1 MDQPKSEPG
10 GESGAG
16 SGVMSGVQSGAGL
29 GAESELSR
37 NPVPGD
43 QPGVESGFEPG
54 LNRSFEPGV
63 QSGAQPSIGLGAEST
78 VEPGNNSNINGAQV
92 WSTNEGKSGRP
103 KHHRKHKRL
112 IIGIF
117 MAVILIGVIV
127 TIIIKAPWSPF
138 GRIGRCNNKPATNAP
153 RDIMACYLN
162 DKYGKDF
169 VLTGKIRR
177 TPFGSSALWEHYYES
192 DAHPVDDPRLRFKVK
207 LDGDNKEHKFEKSDT
222 YIEEGQILAEE
233 DRLRPHVERIFG
245 KNTEIGVKYKLC
257 DRGEDSMKGSHDLP
271 KAMDICKQETADM
284 TKEEIIDS
292 SLYNDSGLSHRYTV
306 YIYARDRQSIKTT
319 DDKTKIIKG
328 LKELVKYL
336 PDINP
341 DLLSLYYFIR
351 GDKSSDEGSELA
363 LSAKDLS
370 DQGIRS
376 LVHDFNSN
384 LATVGPAARSGIT
397 YWEITMPGKKGWLK
411 LDDDE

>member
-1 MDQPKSEPG
+1 MGRSI
-10 GESGAG
+10 GESEAEP
-16 SGVMSGVQSGAGL
+16 
-29 GAESELSR
+29 GAESDAQLST
-37 NPVPGD
+37 
-43 QPGVESGFEPG
+43 EP
-54 LNRSFEPGV
+54 STEPT
-63 QSGAQPSIGLGAEST
+63 GAESNIEPDAESRMRLNAEPSAELN
-78 VEPGNNSNINGAQV
+78 VEPSLSSAQV
-92 WSTNEGKSGRP
+92 RKVSEGESEKP
-103 KHHRKHKRL
+103 KHRCKRL
-112 IIGIF
+112 LIVCGILVVV
-117 MAVILIGVIV
+117 AVVILISLTIV
-127 TIIIKAPWSPF
+127 GGKHFGSSSNYRPNSPE
-138 GRIGRCNNKPATNAP
+138 
-153 RDIMACYLN
+153 DIMVRYLH

-292 SLYNDSGLSHRYTV
+292 DIDNENGLSHQYTV

-370 DQGIRS
+370 DQGTRG
-376 LVHDFNSN
+376 LVHDFNSK

>member
-1 MDQPKSEPG
+1 MDRVTGEP
-10 GESGAG
+10 
-16 SGVMSGVQSGAGL
+16 
-29 GAESELSR
+29 GAESDAQLST
-37 NPVPGD
+37 
-43 QPGVESGFEPG
+43 EP
-54 LNRSFEPGV
+54 SAEPA
-63 QSGAQPSIGLGAEST
+63 GAQSSIEPDAGSRMRLNAEPSAELN
-78 VEPGNNSNINGAQV
+78 VEPSLSSAQV
-92 WSTNEGKSGRP
+92 RKVSEGEPEKP
-103 KHHRKHKRL
+103 KHRCKRL
-112 IIGIF
+112 LIVCGVVVVV
-117 MAVILIGVIV
+117 AVVILLSLTIV
-127 TIIIKAPWSPF
+127 GSKKPNSP
-138 GRIGRCNNKPATNAP
+138 NNYRSNSPNNYRP
-153 RDIMACYLN
+153 NSPEDIMVRYLH

-192 DAHPVDDPRLRFKVK
+192 DAYPVDDPRLRFKVK

-233 DRLRPHVERIFG
+233 DRLRPYVERIFG

-292 SLYNDSGLSHRYTV
+292 DIDNENGLSHQYTV

-370 DQGIRS
+370 DQGTRG
-376 LVHDFNSN
+376 LVHDFNSK

>member
-1 MDQPKSEPG
+1 MGQATGEP
-10 GESGAG
+10 EVKPGAE
-16 SGVMSGVQSGAGL
+16 SGVQSGAEPSTEPT
-29 GAESELSR
+29 GAES
-37 NPVPGD
+37 NI
-43 QPGVESGFEPG
+43 EPD
-54 LNRSFEPGV
+54 
-63 QSGAQPSIGLGAEST
+63 AESRMRLNAEPSAELN
-78 VEPGNNSNINGAQV
+78 VEPSLSSAQV
-92 WSTNEGKSGRP
+92 RKVSEGEPEKP
-103 KHHRKHKRL
+103 KHRCKRL
-112 IIGIF
+112 LIVCGILVVV
-117 MAVILIGVIV
+117 AVVILISLTIV
-127 TIIIKAPWSPF
+127 GSKKPNSP
-138 GRIGRCNNKPATNAP
+138 NNYRPNSP
-153 RDIMACYLN
+153 EDIMVRYLH

-292 SLYNDSGLSHRYTV
+292 DIDNENGLSHQYTV

-376 LVHDFNSN
+376 LVHDFNSK

>member
-1 MDQPKSEPG
+1 MGRSV
-10 GESGAG
+10 GESEAEP
-16 SGVMSGVQSGAGL
+16 
-29 GAESELSR
+29 GAESDAQLSTEPSAEPAGAQSSIEPDAGPRTRLNAEPSAEL
-37 NPVPGD
+37 N
-43 QPGVESGFEPG
+43 VEPSLSSAQVRKVSEGEPG
-54 LNRSFEPGV
+54 KPKHRCKRLLIICGILVVVAVVALISLAIVGSKKPNSP
-63 QSGAQPSIGLGAEST
+63 
-78 VEPGNNSNINGAQV
+78 NNY
-92 WSTNEGKSGRP
+92 RP
-103 KHHRKHKRL
+103 K
-112 IIGIF
+112 
-117 MAVILIGVIV
+117 
-127 TIIIKAPWSPF
+127 SP
-138 GRIGRCNNKPATNAP
+138 NNYRPNSP
-153 RDIMACYLN
+153 EDIMVRYLH

-192 DAHPVDDPRLRFKVK
+192 DAYPVDDPRLRFKVK

-292 SLYNDSGLSHRYTV
+292 DIDNENGLSHQYTV

-370 DQGIRS
+370 DQGTRG
-376 LVHDFNSN
+376 LVHDFNSK

>member
-1 MDQPKSEPG
+1 MGRSIGEP
-10 GESGAG
+10 EAEP
-16 SGVMSGVQSGAGL
+16 
-29 GAESELSR
+29 GAESDAQLSTEPSAEPAGAQSSIEPDAGSRTRLNVEPSAEL
-37 NPVPGD
+37 N
-43 QPGVESGFEPG
+43 VEPSLNSAQVRKVGEGEPG
-54 LNRSFEPGV
+54 
-63 QSGAQPSIGLGAEST
+63 
-78 VEPGNNSNINGAQV
+78 
-92 WSTNEGKSGRP
+92 KP
-103 KHHRKHKRL
+103 KHRCKRL
-112 IIGIF
+112 LIVCGILVVV
-117 MAVILIGVIV
+117 AVVILISLAIV
-127 TIIIKAPWSPF
+127 GGKHFGSSSNYRPNSPE
-138 GRIGRCNNKPATNAP
+138 
-153 RDIMACYLN
+153 DIMVRYLH

-292 SLYNDSGLSHRYTV
+292 DIDNENGLSHQYTV

>member
-1 MDQPKSEPG
+1 MGRSI
-10 GESGAG
+10 GESEAEP
-16 SGVMSGVQSGAGL
+16 
-29 GAESELSR
+29 GAESDAQLSTEPSAEPAGAQSSTELDAGLRTGPNAELSAEL
-37 NPVPGD
+37 N
-43 QPGVESGFEPG
+43 VEPSLSGARVRKVSEGEPG
-54 LNRSFEPGV
+54 KPKRR
-63 QSGAQPSIGLGAEST
+63 
-78 VEPGNNSNINGAQV
+78 
-92 WSTNEGKSGRP
+92 GKRP
-103 KHHRKHKRL
+103 L
-112 IIGIF
+112 IICGILVVV
-117 MAVILIGVIV
+117 AVVILISLTIV
-127 TIIIKAPWSPF
+127 GSKKPNSP
-138 GRIGRCNNKPATNAP
+138 NNYRPNSP
-153 RDIMACYLN
+153 EDIMVRYLH

-233 DRLRPHVERIFG
+233 DRLRPYVERIFG

-271 KAMDICKQETADM
+271 KAMNICKQETADM

-292 SLYNDSGLSHRYTV
+292 SLYNDSGLSHDYSV
-306 YIYARDRQSIKTT
+306 YIYALDGQSIKT
-319 DDKTKIIKG
+319 DSDKTKIIKG

-376 LVHDFNSN
+376 LVHDFNSK

>member
-1 MDQPKSEPG
+1 MGRSI
-10 GESGAG
+10 GESEAEP
-16 SGVMSGVQSGAGL
+16 
-29 GAESELSR
+29 GAESDAQLST
-37 NPVPGD
+37 
-43 QPGVESGFEPG
+43 EP
-54 LNRSFEPGV
+54 STEPT
-63 QSGAQPSIGLGAEST
+63 GAESNIEPDVGSRMRLNAEPSAELN
-78 VEPGNNSNINGAQV
+78 VEPSLSSAQV
-92 WSTNEGKSGRP
+92 RKVSEGEPEKP
-103 KHHRKHKRL
+103 KHRCKRL
-112 IIGIF
+112 LIVCGIVVVV
-117 MAVILIGVIV
+117 AVVILISLTIV
-127 TIIIKAPWSPF
+127 GGKHFGSSSNYRPNSPE
-138 GRIGRCNNKPATNAP
+138 
-153 RDIMACYLN
+153 DIMVRYLH

-292 SLYNDSGLSHRYTV
+292 DIDNENGLSHQYTV

-370 DQGIRS
+370 DRDTRS

>member
-1 MDQPKSEPG
+1 MGRSI
-10 GESGAG
+10 GESEAEP
-16 SGVMSGVQSGAGL
+16 
-29 GAESELSR
+29 GAESDAQLST
-37 NPVPGD
+37 
-43 QPGVESGFEPG
+43 EP
-54 LNRSFEPGV
+54 SAEPA
-63 QSGAQPSIGLGAEST
+63 GAQSSIEPDAGSRMRLNAEPSAELN
-78 VEPGNNSNINGAQV
+78 VEPSLSSAQV
-92 WSTNEGKSGRP
+92 RKVSEGEPEKPKRRGKRP
-103 KHHRKHKRL
+103 L
-112 IIGIF
+112 IICGILVVV
-117 MAVILIGVIV
+117 AVVILISLTIV
-127 TIIIKAPWSPF
+127 GSKKPNSP
-138 GRIGRCNNKPATNAP
+138 NNYRPNSP
-153 RDIMACYLN
+153 EDIMVRYLH

-192 DAHPVDDPRLRFKVK
+192 DAYPVDDPRLRFKVK

-292 SLYNDSGLSHRYTV
+292 DIDNENGLSHQYTV

-370 DQGIRS
+370 DQGIRG
-376 LVHDFNSN
+376 LVHDFNSK

>member
-1 MDQPKSEPG
+1 MGRSIGEP
-10 GESGAG
+10 EAEP
-16 SGVMSGVQSGAGL
+16 
-29 GAESELSR
+29 GAESDAQLSTEPSAEPAGAQSSIEPDAGSRTRLNVEPSAEL
-37 NPVPGD
+37 N
-43 QPGVESGFEPG
+43 VEPSLNSAQVRKVGEGEPG
-54 LNRSFEPGV
+54 
-63 QSGAQPSIGLGAEST
+63 
-78 VEPGNNSNINGAQV
+78 
-92 WSTNEGKSGRP
+92 KP
-103 KHHRKHKRL
+103 KHRCKRL
-112 IIGIF
+112 LIVCGILVVV
-117 MAVILIGVIV
+117 AVVILISLAIV
-127 TIIIKAPWSPF
+127 GGKHFGSSSNYRPNSPE
-138 GRIGRCNNKPATNAP
+138 
-153 RDIMACYLN
+153 DIMVRYLH

-292 SLYNDSGLSHRYTV
+292 DIDNENGLSHQYTV

-370 DQGIRS
+370 DQGIRG

>member
-1 MDQPKSEPG
+1 MGRSI
-10 GESGAG
+10 GESEAEP
-16 SGVMSGVQSGAGL
+16 
-29 GAESELSR
+29 GAESDAQLSTEPSAEPAGAQSSIEPDVGSRTRLNAEPSAEL
-37 NPVPGD
+37 N
-43 QPGVESGFEPG
+43 VEPSLSSAQVRKVSEGEPG
-54 LNRSFEPGV
+54 
-63 QSGAQPSIGLGAEST
+63 
-78 VEPGNNSNINGAQV
+78 
-92 WSTNEGKSGRP
+92 KP
-103 KHHRKHKRL
+103 KHRCKRL
-112 IIGIF
+112 LIICGILVVV
-117 MAVILIGVIV
+117 AVVILISLTIV
-127 TIIIKAPWSPF
+127 GSKKPNSP
-138 GRIGRCNNKPATNAP
+138 NNYRPNSP
-153 RDIMACYLN
+153 EDIMVRYLH

-292 SLYNDSGLSHRYTV
+292 DIDNENGLSHQYTV

-370 DQGIRS
+370 DQGIRG

>member
-1 MDQPKSEPG
+1 MGRSI
-10 GESGAG
+10 GESEAEP
-16 SGVMSGVQSGAGL
+16 
-29 GAESELSR
+29 GAESDAQLSTEPSAEPAGAQSSIEPDVGSRTRLNAEPSAEL
-37 NPVPGD
+37 N
-43 QPGVESGFEPG
+43 VEPSLSSAQVRKVSEGEPG
-54 LNRSFEPGV
+54 
-63 QSGAQPSIGLGAEST
+63 
-78 VEPGNNSNINGAQV
+78 
-92 WSTNEGKSGRP
+92 KP
-103 KHHRKHKRL
+103 KHRCKRL
-112 IIGIF
+112 LIVCGILVVV
-117 MAVILIGVIV
+117 AVVALISLAIV
-127 TIIIKAPWSPF
+127 GSKKPNSP
-138 GRIGRCNNKPATNAP
+138 NNYRPNSP
-153 RDIMACYLN
+153 EDIMVRYLH

-292 SLYNDSGLSHRYTV
+292 DIDNENGLSHQYTV

-370 DQGIRS
+370 DQGIRG

>member
-1 MDQPKSEPG
+1 VDQSIGDSEAEP
-10 GESGAG
+10 
-16 SGVMSGVQSGAGL
+16 
-29 GAESELSR
+29 GAESDAQLSTEPSAEPAGAQSSIEPDAGSRMRLNAEPSSAEL
-37 NPVPGD
+37 N
-43 QPGVESGFEPG
+43 VEPSLNSAQVRKVGEGEPG
-54 LNRSFEPGV
+54 
-63 QSGAQPSIGLGAEST
+63 
-78 VEPGNNSNINGAQV
+78 
-92 WSTNEGKSGRP
+92 KP
-103 KHHRKHKRL
+103 KHRCKRL
-112 IIGIF
+112 LIVCGILVVV
-117 MAVILIGVIV
+117 AVVILISLAIV
-127 TIIIKAPWSPF
+127 GGKHFGSSSNYRPNSPE
-138 GRIGRCNNKPATNAP
+138 
-153 RDIMACYLN
+153 DIMVRYLH
-162 DKYGKDF
+162 DKYGNDF

-292 SLYNDSGLSHRYTV
+292 DIDNENGLSHQYTV

-370 DQGIRS
+370 DQGIRG
-376 LVHDFNSN
+376 LVHDFNSK

>member
-1 MDQPKSEPG
+1 MDRATGELEA
-10 GESGAG
+10 ESGAE
-16 SGVMSGVQSGAGL
+16 SDVQLSTESS
-29 GAESELSR
+29 AE
-37 NPVPGD
+37 PA
-43 QPGVESGFEPG
+43 
-54 LNRSFEPGV
+54 
-63 QSGAQPSIGLGAEST
+63 GAQSS
-78 VEPGNNSNINGAQV
+78 VEPDAGSRTRLNDEPSSAELNVEPSLSSAQV
-92 WSTNEGKSGRP
+92 RKVSEGEPEKP
-103 KHHRKHKRL
+103 KHRCKRL
-112 IIGIF
+112 LIVCGIVIVV
-117 MAVILIGVIV
+117 AVVILISLTIV
-127 TIIIKAPWSPF
+127 GSKKPNSP
-138 GRIGRCNNKPATNAP
+138 NNYRPNSLNNYRP
-153 RDIMACYLN
+153 NSPEDIMVRYLH

-292 SLYNDSGLSHRYTV
+292 DIDNENGLSHQYTV

-370 DQGIRS
+370 DQGTRG
-376 LVHDFNSN
+376 LVHDFNSK

>member
-1 MDQPKSEPG
+1 MGRSI
-10 GESGAG
+10 GESEAEP
-16 SGVMSGVQSGAGL
+16 
-29 GAESELSR
+29 GAESDAQLST
-37 NPVPGD
+37 
-43 QPGVESGFEPG
+43 EP
-54 LNRSFEPGV
+54 SAEPA
-63 QSGAQPSIGLGAEST
+63 GAQSSIEPDAGSRTRLNAEPSAELN
-78 VEPGNNSNINGAQV
+78 VEPSLSSAQV
-92 WSTNEGKSGRP
+92 RKVSEGEPEKP
-103 KHHRKHKRL
+103 KHRCKRL
-112 IIGIF
+112 LIVCGIVIVV
-117 MAVILIGVIV
+117 AVVILISLAIV
-127 TIIIKAPWSPF
+127 GSKKPNSP
-138 GRIGRCNNKPATNAP
+138 NNYRPNSP
-153 RDIMACYLN
+153 NNYRHNSPEDIMVRYLR

-169 VLTGKIRR
+169 VLIGKIRR

-292 SLYNDSGLSHRYTV
+292 DIDNENGLSHQYAV

-370 DQGIRS
+370 DQGIRG

>member
-1 MDQPKSEPG
+1 MDQATGEP
-10 GESGAG
+10 EVKPGAE
-16 SGVMSGVQSGAGL
+16 SGVQSGAEPSTEPT
-29 GAESELSR
+29 GAESNIEPDAESRAGLNTEPSAEL
-37 NPVPGD
+37 N
-43 QPGVESGFEPG
+43 VEPSLSSVQVRKVSEGEPG
-54 LNRSFEPGV
+54 
-63 QSGAQPSIGLGAEST
+63 
-78 VEPGNNSNINGAQV
+78 
-92 WSTNEGKSGRP
+92 KP
-103 KHHRKHKRL
+103 KHRCKRL
-112 IIGIF
+112 LIVCGILVVV
-117 MAVILIGVIV
+117 AVVILISLAIV
-127 TIIIKAPWSPF
+127 GGKHFGSP
-138 GRIGRCNNKPATNAP
+138 NNYRPNSP
-153 RDIMACYLN
+153 EDIMVRYLH

-292 SLYNDSGLSHRYTV
+292 DIDNENGLSHQYTV

-370 DQGIRS
+370 DQGIRG

>member
-1 MDQPKSEPG
+1 MGRSI
-10 GESGAG
+10 GESEAE
-16 SGVMSGVQSGAGL
+16 L
-29 GAESELSR
+29 GAESDVQLSTEPSAEPAGAQSSTEPDAGSRTGPNAEPSAEL
-37 NPVPGD
+37 N
-43 QPGVESGFEPG
+43 VEPSLSSAQVRKVSEGEPG
-54 LNRSFEPGV
+54 
-63 QSGAQPSIGLGAEST
+63 
-78 VEPGNNSNINGAQV
+78 
-92 WSTNEGKSGRP
+92 KP
-103 KHHRKHKRL
+103 KHRCKRL
-112 IIGIF
+112 LIICGIL
-117 MAVILIGVIV
+117 AVVVVVILISLAIV
-127 TIIIKAPWSPF
+127 GGKHFGSSNNYRPNSPE
-138 GRIGRCNNKPATNAP
+138 
-153 RDIMACYLN
+153 DIMVRYLH

-233 DRLRPHVERIFG
+233 DRLRPYVERIFG

-284 TKEEIIDS
+284 TKKEIIDS
-292 SLYNDSGLSHRYTV
+292 DIDNENGLSHQYTV

-370 DQGIRS
+370 DQGTRG

>member
-1 MDQPKSEPG
+1 MGRSI
-10 GESGAG
+10 GESEAEP
-16 SGVMSGVQSGAGL
+16 
-29 GAESELSR
+29 GAESDAQLSTEPSAEPAGAQSSVEPDAGSRTRLNDEPSAEL
-37 NPVPGD
+37 N
-43 QPGVESGFEPG
+43 VEPSLSSAQVRKVSEGEPG
-54 LNRSFEPGV
+54 KPKRR
-63 QSGAQPSIGLGAEST
+63 
-78 VEPGNNSNINGAQV
+78 
-92 WSTNEGKSGRP
+92 GKRP
-103 KHHRKHKRL
+103 L
-112 IIGIF
+112 IICGILVVV
-117 MAVILIGVIV
+117 AVVILISLTIV
-127 TIIIKAPWSPF
+127 GSKKPNSP
-138 GRIGRCNNKPATNAP
+138 NNYRPNSP
-153 RDIMACYLN
+153 EDIMVRYLH

-233 DRLRPHVERIFG
+233 DRLRPYVERIFG

-292 SLYNDSGLSHRYTV
+292 DIDNENGLSHQYTV

-370 DQGIRS
+370 DQGTRG

>member
-1 MDQPKSEPG
+1 MGRSI
-10 GESGAG
+10 GESEAEP
-16 SGVMSGVQSGAGL
+16 
-29 GAESELSR
+29 GAESDAQLSTG
-37 NPVPGD
+37 P
-43 QPGVESGFEPG
+43 SAEPA
-54 LNRSFEPGV
+54 
-63 QSGAQPSIGLGAEST
+63 GAQSSIEPDVGSRTRLNAEPSAELN
-78 VEPGNNSNINGAQV
+78 VEPSLSSAQV
-92 WSTNEGKSGRP
+92 RKVSEGEPEKP
-103 KHHRKHKRL
+103 KHRCKRL
-112 IIGIF
+112 LIVCGILVVV
-117 MAVILIGVIV
+117 AVVILIGLAIV
-127 TIIIKAPWSPF
+127 GGKHFGSSSNYRPNSPE
-138 GRIGRCNNKPATNAP
+138 
-153 RDIMACYLN
+153 DIMVRYLH

-271 KAMDICKQETADM
+271 KAMNICKQETADM

-292 SLYNDSGLSHRYTV
+292 DIDNENGLSHQYTV

-370 DQGIRS
+370 DRDTRS

>member
-1 MDQPKSEPG
+1 MDQATGEP
-10 GESGAG
+10 EVKPGAE
-16 SGVMSGVQSGAGL
+16 SGVQSGAEPS
-29 GAESELSR
+29 AE
-37 NPVPGD
+37 PA
-43 QPGVESGFEPG
+43 
-54 LNRSFEPGV
+54 
-63 QSGAQPSIGLGAEST
+63 GAQSSIKPDAGSRMRLNAEPSAELN
-78 VEPGNNSNINGAQV
+78 VEPSLSSAQV
-92 WSTNEGKSGRP
+92 IMVSEGEPEKP
-103 KHHRKHKRL
+103 KHRYRRL
-112 IIGIF
+112 LIVCGILVVV
-117 MAVILIGVIV
+117 AVVILISLTIV
-127 TIIIKAPWSPF
+127 GSKKPNSP
-138 GRIGRCNNKPATNAP
+138 NNYRPNSP
-153 RDIMACYLN
+153 NNYRPNSPEDIMVRYLH

-257 DRGEDSMKGSHDLP
+257 DRGEDSMKGSHGLP

-284 TKEEIIDS
+284 TKDEIIDS
-292 SLYNDSGLSHRYTV
+292 DIDNENGLSHQYTV

-370 DQGIRS
+370 DQGTRG
-376 LVHDFNSN
+376 LVHDFNSK

>member
-1 MDQPKSEPG
+1 MDQATGEP
-10 GESGAG
+10 EVKPGAE
-16 SGVMSGVQSGAGL
+16 SGVQSGAEPSTEPTGAQSSIEPD
-29 GAESELSR
+29 AESRMRLNAEPSAEL
-37 NPVPGD
+37 N
-43 QPGVESGFEPG
+43 
-54 LNRSFEPGV
+54 
-63 QSGAQPSIGLGAEST
+63 
-78 VEPGNNSNINGAQV
+78 VEPSLSSAQV
-92 WSTNEGKSGRP
+92 RKVSEGEPEKP
-103 KHHRKHKRL
+103 KHRCKRL
-112 IIGIF
+112 LIVCGILVVV
-117 MAVILIGVIV
+117 AVVILISLTIV
-127 TIIIKAPWSPF
+127 GSKKPNSP
-138 GRIGRCNNKPATNAP
+138 NNYRPNSP
-153 RDIMACYLN
+153 EDIMVRYLH

-292 SLYNDSGLSHRYTV
+292 DIDNENGLSHQYTV

-370 DQGIRS
+370 DQGTRG
-376 LVHDFNSN
+376 LVHDFNSK

>member
-1 MDQPKSEPG
+1 MDQATGEP
-10 GESGAG
+10 EVKSGAE
-16 SGVMSGVQSGAGL
+16 SGVQSGAEPS
-29 GAESELSR
+29 AEPAGTQSSIEPDVGSRTRLNAEPSAEL
-37 NPVPGD
+37 N
-43 QPGVESGFEPG
+43 VEPS
-54 LNRSFEPGV
+54 L
-63 QSGAQPSIGLGAEST
+63 SGARVRKVSEG
-78 VEPGNNSNINGAQV
+78 EP
-92 WSTNEGKSGRP
+92 EKP
-103 KHHRKHKRL
+103 KHRCKRL
-112 IIGIF
+112 LIVCGILVVV
-117 MAVILIGVIV
+117 AVVILISLAIV
-127 TIIIKAPWSPF
+127 GSKKPNSP
-138 GRIGRCNNKPATNAP
+138 NNYRPNSP
-153 RDIMACYLN
+153 EDIMVRYLH

-292 SLYNDSGLSHRYTV
+292 DIDNENGLSHQYTV

-370 DQGIRS
+370 DQGTRG
-376 LVHDFNSN
+376 LVHDFNSK

>member
-1 MDQPKSEPG
+1 MGRSI
-10 GESGAG
+10 GESEAE
-16 SGVMSGVQSGAGL
+16 L
-29 GAESELSR
+29 GAESDVQLSTEPSAEPAGAQSSTEPDAGSRTGPNAEPSAEL
-37 NPVPGD
+37 N
-43 QPGVESGFEPG
+43 VEPSLSSAQVRKVSEGEPG
-54 LNRSFEPGV
+54 
-63 QSGAQPSIGLGAEST
+63 
-78 VEPGNNSNINGAQV
+78 
-92 WSTNEGKSGRP
+92 KP
-103 KHHRKHKRL
+103 KHRCKRL
-112 IIGIF
+112 LIICGIL
-117 MAVILIGVIV
+117 AVVVVVILISLAIV
-127 TIIIKAPWSPF
+127 GSKKPNSP
-138 GRIGRCNNKPATNAP
+138 NNYRPNSP
-153 RDIMACYLN
+153 EDIMVRYLH

-192 DAHPVDDPRLRFKVK
+192 DAYPVDDPRLRFKVK

-292 SLYNDSGLSHRYTV
+292 SLYNDSGLSHDYSV
-306 YIYARDRQSIKTT
+306 YIYALDGQSIKTT

-351 GDKSSDEGSELA
+351 GDKSSNEGSELA

-370 DQGIRS
+370 DQGTRG

>member
-1 MDQPKSEPG
+1 MKTKEDAKTTATSANLTKPSKPK
-10 GESGAG
+10 
-16 SGVMSGVQSGAGL
+16 
-29 GAESELSR
+29 R
-37 NPVPGD
+37 
-43 QPGVESGFEPG
+43 
-54 LNRSFEPGV
+54 
-63 QSGAQPSIGLGAEST
+63 
-78 VEPGNNSNINGAQV
+78 
-92 WSTNEGKSGRP
+92 
-103 KHHRKHKRL
+103 HRKRKGL

-138 GRIGRCNNKPATNAP
+138 GHIGRCNNKPATNAP

-284 TKEEIIDS
+284 TKDEIIDS
-292 SLYNDSGLSHRYTV
+292 DIDNENGLSHQYTV

-319 DDKTKIIKG
+319 DDKTKIING

>member
-1 MDQPKSEPG
+1 MGQSI
-10 GESGAG
+10 GESEAE
-16 SGVMSGVQSGAGL
+16 L
-29 GAESELSR
+29 GAESDAQLST
-37 NPVPGD
+37 
-43 QPGVESGFEPG
+43 EP
-54 LNRSFEPGV
+54 SAEPA
-63 QSGAQPSIGLGAEST
+63 GAQSSIEPDAGSRTRLNAEPSAELN
-78 VEPGNNSNINGAQV
+78 VEPSLSSAQV
-92 WSTNEGKSGRP
+92 RKVSEGEPEKP
-103 KHHRKHKRL
+103 KHRGKRL
-112 IIGIF
+112 LIVCGILVVV
-117 MAVILIGVIV
+117 AVVALISLAIV
-127 TIIIKAPWSPF
+127 GGKHFGSLNNYRPNSPE
-138 GRIGRCNNKPATNAP
+138 
-153 RDIMACYLN
+153 DIMVRYLH

-292 SLYNDSGLSHRYTV
+292 DIDNENGLSHQYTV

-370 DQGIRS
+370 DQGTRG
-376 LVHDFNSN
+376 LVHDFNSK

>member
-1 MDQPKSEPG
+1 MGRSI
-10 GESGAG
+10 GESEAEP
-16 SGVMSGVQSGAGL
+16 
-29 GAESELSR
+29 GAESDAQLSTEPSAEPAGAQSSIEPDAGSRMRLNAEPSAEL
-37 NPVPGD
+37 N
-43 QPGVESGFEPG
+43 VEPSLSSAQVRKVSEGEPG
-54 LNRSFEPGV
+54 
-63 QSGAQPSIGLGAEST
+63 
-78 VEPGNNSNINGAQV
+78 
-92 WSTNEGKSGRP
+92 KP
-103 KHHRKHKRL
+103 KHRCKRL
-112 IIGIF
+112 LIICGILVVV
-117 MAVILIGVIV
+117 AVVILISLAIV
-127 TIIIKAPWSPF
+127 GGKHFGSSSNYRPNSPE
-138 GRIGRCNNKPATNAP
+138 
-153 RDIMACYLN
+153 DIMVRYLH

-292 SLYNDSGLSHRYTV
+292 DIDNENGLSHQYTV

-370 DQGIRS
+370 DQGTRG
-376 LVHDFNSN
+376 LVHDFNSK